1 MKTRKEKVINFLKT
15 NAVYFILSLCIIAVG
30 LSVTLMLANRNN
42 GLENELSKP
51 VIEKPNQDNNTNSDD
66 SDSASKVVSFIM
78 PVANA
83 DRIEEYSTIP
93 VFNQTLDRYSTHL
106 AMDFYAQEGTAVLAV
121 YDGTVESVTST
132 LLQGVTVVI
141 DHGNGLKT
149 TYNSLLDGEN
159 VTVGQKVSQGDVIGE
174 VSSTNRQESYKGAHL
189 CFSAT
194 KDGIAIDPADYMV
207 YDEK

>member
-1 MKTRKEKVINFLKT
+1 MKQDKQNVLNFLKA

-42 GLENELSKP
+42 AINNELSNP
-51 VIEKPNQDNNTNSDD
+51 SIESPSQDANGNDD
-66 SDSASKVVSFIM
+66 SVSKTVTFIM

-83 DRIEEYSTIP
+83 DRIDDYSTIP
-93 VFNQTLDRYSTHL
+93 VFNQTLDRFSTHY
-106 AMDFYAQEGTAVLAV
+106 AMDFYASEGTSVLAV
-121 YDGTVESVTST
+121 YDGTVESVSST
-132 LLQGVTVVI
+132 LLQGVTIVI

-159 VTVGQKVSQGDVIGE
+159 VTVGQKVKQGDVIGE

-194 KDGIAIDPADYMV
+194 QDGVLIDPAEYMI
-207 YDEK
+207 YNEK